1 MINLLPKKEKQR
13 IAFERKKNLVI
24 IFWFLVLYFFICL
37 GLVLFLVKI
46 FLNSQIEPQKIH
58 LEEKRRE
65 IEKEKIEEIQKRIT
79 RANAGMKRINSFYEN
94 KIYYT
99 EILEKISEIMPEGI
113 YLNTLSLSKSVIEK
127 EEVISFSVT
136 GHSPD
141 VDLLVVFRDNL
152 KKEEKFKDLYI
163 PSSSWINPQSFS
175 IFFKL

>member
-1 MINLLPKKEKQR
+1 MINLLPKEEKQR

-24 IFWFLVLYFFICL
+24 IFWFLVLYFFISL

-58 LEEKRRE
+58 LKEKRRE
-65 IEKEKIEEIQKRIT
+65 IEKEEIEEIQKRVT
-79 RANAGMKRINSFYEN
+79 KANAGLKKIDSFYKN

-99 EILEKISEIMPEGI
+99 EILEKISEIMPEGV
-113 YLNTLSLSKSVIEK
+113 YLNNLSLGKSVVEK
-127 EEVISFSVT
+127 EEVISFSLT

-141 VDLLVVFRDNL
+141 VDSLVAFRNNL

-163 PSSSWINPQSFS
+163 PSSSWIKPQSFS